1 MKRIVFLLLLALCFS
16 GLYAQSEEKEHS
28 ANKALALSL
37 LPGAGQVY
45 NKQAWKIP
53 IIYGALGTMGYFI
66 YDNYQKMSFYKNE
79 YLYRVNNNGQALSSD
94 LAEYPTQNIYN
105 MYESYNKDFQLMIIV
120 SVAVY
125 GINLIDAYVFGHLFD
140 YQIDDDISM
149 SISPS
154 MLPTVEGTLAPSIGI
169 GLRF

>member
-1 MKRIVFLLLLALCFS
+1 MKRFSFVLFLVLCCS
-16 GLYAQSEEKEHS
+16 GLFAQPVAKEHS

-53 IIYGALGTMGYFI
+53 IIYGALGTMGYFV
-66 YDNYQKMSFYKNE
+66 YDNYQKMSVFKDE
-79 YLYRVNNNGQALSSD
+79 YLYRVNNNNQTLSSE

-105 MYESYNKDFQLMIIV
+105 MYESYNKNFQLMILI

-125 GINLIDAYVFGHLFD
+125 GVNLIDAYVFGHLFD
-140 YQIDDDISM
+140 YQIDDDIAM

-154 MLPTVEGTLAPSIGI
+154 VLPTVNGSLAPSLGV
-169 GLRF
+169 GFRF

>member
-1 MKRIVFLLLLALCFS
+1 MKRISFFLLLALCFS
-16 GLYAQSEEKEHS
+16 GLSAQPVVKEHS

-53 IIYGALGTMGYFI
+53 IIYGALGTMGYFV
-66 YDNYQKMSFYKNE
+66 YDNYQSMSVFKDE
-79 YLYRVNNNGQALSSD
+79 YLFRVNNNGQTLSPE
-94 LAEYPTQNIYN
+94 LAQYPTQNIYN
-105 MYESYNKDFQLMIIV
+105 MYESYNKNFQLMIII

-140 YQIDDDISM
+140 YQIDDDIAM
-149 SISPS
+149 TLSPS
-154 MLPTVEGTLAPSIGI
+154 LLPTSNGTCTPALGV